1 MPSALRTAMERR
13 DLDAVAAAFAEE
25 AVLRSPVTDRL
36 LFRGPAEIA
45 ALCGVVLE
53 SFTEFRY
60 TDEMM
65 GEGGGFLTGEARVE
79 GIPIEFADHMRF
91 GADGLIVELTV
102 YFRPLP
108 AAAVAM
114 RVIGAGLVRRRSAA
128 RGAVVSNLAWPLGVA
143 VGVGDRLGTWLVRR

>member
-1 MPSALRTAMERR
+1 MASMLRRAMESG
-13 DLDAVAAAFAEE
+13 DPAEIAAAFTAN

-60 TDEMM
+60 TDEVV
-65 GEGGGFLTGEARVE
+65 GESGGFLSGEARVE

-114 RVIGAGLVRRRSAA
+114 RVIGAGLARRRSAA